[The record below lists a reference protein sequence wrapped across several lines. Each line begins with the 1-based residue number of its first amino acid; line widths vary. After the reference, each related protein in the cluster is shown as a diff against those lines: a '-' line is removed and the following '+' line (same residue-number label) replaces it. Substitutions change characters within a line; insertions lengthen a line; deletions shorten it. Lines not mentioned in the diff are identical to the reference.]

1 MILRLKIKDEQVIQG
16 GGMYDL
22 YVDPRKTVAVCLC
35 VLELELE
42 AGWELW
48 IMDKSIV
55 HDVSL
60 QGVSSTV
67 LLFTYR

>member
-16 GGMYDL
+16 GGIYDL

-35 VLELELE
+35 VLEQE
-42 AGWELW
+42 AEWELW